1 VKTALAVIAAAALLP
16 LGAGEYYVNL
26 ASQIVIFA
34 VFAAS
39 INLLL
44 GYGGLPTLGHAA
56 YLGVG
61 AYLSALLYLKLH
73 LAHWAIAPIALA
85 GTTLMAGVFGIV
97 ALRATGLGF
106 LMLTLALSQ
115 VLWGT
120 AYRWVSMTDGD
131 NGLRGL
137 ARPAPF
143 GFNLNEALPF
153 YYFVLAIG
161 VLAVWMMARFVA
173 SPFGATL
180 RGTRDQ
186 PRRMSALGYDVW
198 LIRWITFVYA
208 GFWGAVSGLLFV
220 YYHKYIH
227 PVSLSLANSAEG
239 LLAVIAGGSGT
250 LAGPLVGAA
259 IVLLLKNL
267 VSAYIERWNMLLG
280 FVFVVIVV
288 FMPEGLGP
296 GIRRWWREPTKYRV
310 EIAFALAPMAPVLA
324 ITVWQLV
331 ARNPSWDFVL
341 VWSIVVTYGV
351 MLIVAAPAY
360 AGLREYVPF
369 HWTVCVGAGLLSGVL
384 VWIAQSLMS
393 QPLRLGNLGPLSVL
407 CGGAGVLAGFA
418 YWLIVRGLSPEA
430 MASNAYHLQQDVR
443 AAD

>member
-1 VKTALAVIAAAALLP
+1 VKWGVAIVLAALLP
-16 LGAGEYYVNL
+16 LVAGEYYINL

-56 YLGVG
+56 YLGIA
-61 AYLSALLYLKLH
+61 AYVSALLQLKLGY
-73 LAHWAIAPIALA
+73 AHWAAAPLA
-85 GTTLMAGVFGIV
+85 VFATTLMGCAFGLI

-143 GFNLNEALPF
+143 GLDLNAAMPF
-153 YYFVLAIG
+153 YYFALVIG
-161 VLAVWMMARFVA
+161 VLSIWMMARFVH

-180 RGTRDQ
+180 KGTRDQ

-198 LIRWITFVYA
+198 LIRWVAFVYA
-208 GFWGAVSGLLFV
+208 SFWGAVSGLLFV

-250 LAGPLVGAA
+250 LAGPIVGAA
-259 IVLLLKNL
+259 IVLLLKNWA
-267 VSAYIERWNMLLG
+267 SAYIERWNMLLG
-280 FVFVVIVV
+280 FVFVFIVV
-288 FMPEGLGP
+288 FMPEGVVP
-296 GIRRWWREPTKYRV
+296 GLHRIWKR
-310 EIAFALAPMAPVLA
+310 
-324 ITVWQLV
+324 
-331 ARNPSWDFVL
+331 FV
-341 VWSIVVTYGV
+341 SRT
-351 MLIVAAPAY
+351 
-360 AGLREYVPF
+360 
-369 HWTVCVGAGLLSGVL
+369 
-384 VWIAQSLMS
+384 
-393 QPLRLGNLGPLSVL
+393 
-407 CGGAGVLAGFA
+407 
-418 YWLIVRGLSPEA
+418 
-430 MASNAYHLQQDVR
+430 
-443 AAD
+443 